1 MYSRYVIPGNFVQVM
16 SSKLLICRAIVFY
29 LQDLGHIIGQL
40 LREINDTFLQIN
52 PFTLKI

>member
-16 SSKLLICRAIVFY
+16 SSKQLICRAIVFY

-40 LREINDTFLQIN
+40 LREINDTLLQIN
-52 PFTLKI
+52 PFTPKI